1 MADFLTNPIDI
12 CFGSMPTKSIAPA
25 AYLVIESIAATSCQ
39 QVKPDMLTET
49 YPPTHS
55 DLIAG
60 FNRVESMLSDTIKI
74 CDNIKRS
81 SRPTASS
88 AHMPYGLRKS
98 TRVASDHEKKKI
110 LIQYGSI
117 ITSSQAMACGS
128 RRGPL
133 DDSCPSTRR
142 QSTWLTS
149 AVC

>member
-1 MADFLTNPIDI
+1 MVDFLTNPVDI

-39 QVKPDMLTET
+39 QVKPNMLTET

-60 FNRVESMLSDTIKI
+60 LNRVESMLSN
-74 CDNIKRS
+74 NIKRS